1 MTHSEVEF
9 PPQLLMIAMHPLF
22 FFALLALV
30 VGAGLGLFG
39 PALVLA
45 D

>member
-1 MTHSEVEF
+1 MR
-9 PPQLLMIAMHPLF
+9 LLSFIVLF
-22 FFALLALV
+22 TLV

-39 PALVLA
+39 PALALA

>member
-1 MTHSEVEF
+1 
-9 PPQLLMIAMHPLF
+9 MHPLF
-22 FFALLALV
+22 FFTLFTLV

>member
-9 PPQLLMIAMHPLF
+9 SQLTRIAVRPLSF
-22 FFALLALV
+22 FVLFTLV

>member
-1 MTHSEVEF
+1 
-9 PPQLLMIAMHPLF
+9 MHPLSF
-22 FFALLALV
+22 LV
-30 VGAGLGLFG
+30 LFTLIIGAGLGLFG

>member
-1 MTHSEVEF
+1 
-9 PPQLLMIAMHPLF
+9 MHPLSF
-22 FFALLALV
+22 FVLFTLV

-39 PALVLA
+39 PALALA